1 MSIDDAIAS
10 RLPSLRITSRP
21 VARAPAKPKQDR
33 SNMRVVLLLLVAT
46 LLSPAAALAQQHPGK
61 MNPQNT
67 GNRNT
72 GQLGGQ
78 RTADDDKMKRPDA
91 AKPTP
96 QDPNAASE
104 PGRTRSQR

>member
-1 MSIDDAIAS
+1 M
-10 RLPSLRITSRP
+10 RISYILFL
-21 VARAPAKPKQDR
+21 AALA
-33 SNMRVVLLLLVAT
+33 L
-46 LLSPAAALAQQHPGK
+46 PAASLAQQHPGK

-72 GQLGGQ
+72 GQYGGQ
-78 RTADDDKMKRPDA
+78 RAADDDKLKRPDA
-91 AKPTP
+91 AKPAQ

>member
-1 MSIDDAIAS
+1 MRIA
-10 RLPSLRITSRP
+10 LT
-21 VARAPAKPKQDR
+21 
-33 SNMRVVLLLLVAT
+33 LLVAAF
-46 LLSPAAALAQQHPGK
+46 LSPAASLAQQHPGK

-72 GQLGGQ
+72 GQFGGQ
-78 RTADDDKMKRPDA
+78 RTADDDKLKRPDA
-91 AKPTP
+91 AKPAQ